1 MMPPHVR
8 IAIELAVVL
17 LCVTA
22 PAPGGD
28 WVTFGGDNQRTGWA
42 RDERSITVD
51 NVGDFDLLWKQQV
64 DNENKSLTALTVP
77 IVVTGVKTE
86 AGERDLVYV
95 AGSGDVLYA
104 LDASTGERVWEVAFK
119 MEVTAASEG
128 FWLCPKGLNATPAAD
143 KAKGVLYVLPSNGR
157 LYTLDLATGKER
169 FRSMQMV
176 PPYAKAWS
184 LAVEGDRVYTSVSQN
199 CGDTPSGVV
208 MIDLSDP
215 MNYVVRTWRSA
226 KFAAGIWGRGGALL
240 GNDGWV
246 YGATGDGDWNPEERN
261 FGQSVIALDPK
272 TLELVDY
279 FTPENWDYV
288 RKRDFDIG
296 TSPTAFIYRNR
307 EYVAVGGK
315 EGLVYLVEAPRPGET
330 RMGGPT
336 HHHAV
341 YTSPLLA
348 NEEEWFEAKGVWG
361 NLSFYRDEDNRHW
374 VYAPLWGPTASKGP
388 KYPMTNGDNPN
399 GSVAAFLVKIH
410 PETGKPWL
418 EPAWVSG
425 DFAVPEP
432 VVIANGVL
440 FALGNGENARQTV
453 DAGIFKRGEF
463 TLLKDNQ
470 RVESEKRAVL
480 RALDAT
486 TGKQLWES
494 EPFDSWTHFSGL
506 ALADGKVYA
515 VDFDNKVYCFGVR
528 QD

>member
-1 MMPPHVR
+1 M
-8 IAIELAVVL
+8 ALVL
-17 LCVTA
+17 GLSTLLS
-22 PAPGGD
+22 GGD
-28 WVTFGGDNQRTGWA
+28 WTTFGGDNQRTGWA
-42 RDERSITVD
+42 RSERSIQAD
-51 NVGDFDLLWKQQV
+51 NVGRFKLLWKSQV
-64 DNENKSLTALTVP
+64 ENEKRSLTALTAP
-77 IVVTGVKTE
+77 IAVTGIQTE
-86 AGERDLVYV
+86 SGVRDLVYV

-104 LDASTGERVWEVAFK
+104 LDAATGEEVWKVAFK
-119 MEVTAASEG
+119 TETTPAKEG

-143 KAKGVLYVLPSNGR
+143 KAKGVLYALPSNGR

-176 PPYAKAWS
+176 PPFAKAWS
-184 LAVEGDRVYTSVSQN
+184 LAVEGDRVYTSTSQN

-215 MNYVVRTWRSA
+215 VNYAVRTWRSA

-246 YGATGDGDWNPEERN
+246 YGATGDGDWNPAERN
-261 FGQSVIALDPK
+261 FGQSVIALDPA

-315 EGLVYLVEAPRPGET
+315 EGLVYLVEAPQRGKS
-330 RMGGPT
+330 RMGGVT
-336 HHHAV
+336 HHEPV
-341 YTSPLLA
+341 YTTPLLA

-361 NLSFYRDEDNRHW
+361 NLSFYRDEQNRHW
-374 VYAPLWGPTASKGP
+374 VYAPLWGPLASKGP
-388 KYPMTNGDNPN
+388 QYPMTNGDNPN
-399 GSVAAFLVKIH
+399 GSIAAFLVEIH

-418 EPAWVSG
+418 KPAWVSG

-432 VVIANGVL
+432 AVIANGVL
-440 FALGNGENARQTV
+440 FALANGENARQTV
-453 DAGIFKRGEF
+453 DAGIFERGAF
-463 TLLKDNQ
+463 TLLKDDQ

-480 RALDAT
+480 RALDAA

-494 EPFDSWTHFSGL
+494 EPLDSWTHFSGI
-506 ALADGKVYA
+506 ALAGGKVFA
-515 VDFDNKVYCFGVR
+515 VDFDNKIYCFGAPR
-528 QD
+528 D